1 MSELSDYDT
10 KLYPHIIHGDPV
22 SDLMV
27 MQSAA
32 GHYIGR
38 EYFDLELGFPAPFS
52 RESGY
57 YRTREE
63 AQVALQAGHWEVRD
77 CIENN
82 AAYKNGTLPMPG
94 VVNKDD

>member
-1 MSELSDYDT
+1 MSDYDT
-10 KLYPHIIHGDPV
+10 KLYPHFIHGDPV
-22 SDLMV
+22 SNLMV

-32 GHYIGR
+32 GYYIGR
-38 EYFDLELGFPAPFS
+38 EYWDTEFQFPGPYS

-63 AQVALQAGHWEVRD
+63 AQSALQSGDWEVRD

-82 AAYKNGTLPMPG
+82 AAYMNGTLPKPR
-94 VVNKDD
+94 DES